1 MDHLAHRQRQRPR
14 EHGRLRH
21 RQSPN
26 PIDPDATV
34 SVGIEF
40 HFGGTESDDFNQQF
54 SPGSSRRRCPAGVSF
69 DGVATLTFDSA
80 FNGDFNFSLPTFNDG
95 LIEGDENF
103 TVALTP
109 SSATT
114 TATNASVGI
123 GAANSVDTT
132 ITDND
137 TLTISLTGSGTV
149 PESTAAAYTGNFFNP
164 IDPDATVSVGIEF
177 HFGGTESD
185 DFNQQFLAAVQA
197 AADAQAGVS
206 FDGVATLTFDSAFS
220 GNFNFSLPTFNDSLD
235 EGDETFTVALTPS
248 SATTTATNASV
259 GIGAANSVDTTIT
272 DNDQSV
278 ISIANTSVVEGGN
291 LVFTVTRTLA
301 SEDGQ
306 TVDYTVTLGTAEA
319 GDISSALTG
328 TVTFAPGQL
337 TQTITVGTVDDVIY
351 EGDETVTVTLNN
363 PQGASPQATPRSTRW
378 PRLPPEPSSIAT
390 RSRPPRS
397 RYRRRRFWKTA
408 PPTWFTR

>member
-1 MDHLAHRQRQRPR
+1 MPRPA
-14 EHGRLRH
+14 
-21 RQSPN
+21 S
-26 PIDPDATV
+26 
-34 SVGIEF
+34 
-40 HFGGTESDDFNQQF
+40 
-54 SPGSSRRRCPAGVSF
+54 SF
-69 DGVATLTFDSA
+69 DGVATLTFNST
-80 FNGDFNFSLPTFNDG
+80 FSGNFNFSLPTFNDG
-95 LIEGDENF
+95 LIEGDETF

-149 PESTAAAYTGNFFNP
+149 PESTAASYTVNLSNP

-206 FDGVATLTFDSAFS
+206 FDGVATLTLDSAFS
-220 GNFNFSLPTFNDSLD
+220 GNFNFSLPTFNDGLI

-272 DNDQSV
+272 DNDTLNISLTGSGTVPETTPLLHRQSLQPDRSRRHRQRRHRV
-278 ISIANTSVVEGGN
+278 PFRRHRERR
-291 LVFTVTRTLA
+291 FHQQFLA
-301 SEDGQ
+301 AVQ
-306 TVDYTVTLGTAEA
+306 AAATQA
-319 GDISSALTG
+319 GSALT
-328 TVTFAPGQL
+328 
-337 TQTITVGTVDDVIY
+337 
-351 EGDETVTVTLNN
+351 
-363 PQGASPQATPRSTRW
+363 AS
-378 PRLPPEPSSIAT
+378 
-390 RSRPPRS
+390 
-397 RYRRRRFWKTA
+397 RR
-408 PPTWFTR
+408 